1 MHQTLH
7 VVSDIQWGS
16 MPELSIIIPCF
27 NEQKGIALFI
37 HKLQKLRPQCEVI
50 LVDGGSDDKTVQIA
64 EPFVDLLIHS
74 PCGRAQ
80 QMNAGAEKACSNVL
94 IFLHADTFLPD
105 DAVSQIQQALQ
116 EGYRWGRFD
125 IRLTGG
131 HWFLPVISYFMN
143 IRSAISGIITGDQAL
158 FIDKSLF
165 KEVGCYPNIAIMEDI
180 ALAKNLKKYGKPFR
194 VYSCVHSSARRWLQ
208 YGVYKT
214 ILLMWCLRLEYF
226 LGIDPK
232 QLSQQYQGG
241 QFWKS

>member
-1 MHQTLH
+1 
-7 VVSDIQWGS
+7 
-16 MPELSIIIPCF
+16 MPELSIIIPCL

-37 HKLQKLRPQCEVI
+37 HELQKLRPQCELI
-50 LVDGGSDDKTVQIA
+50 LVDGGSGDKTVQIA
-64 EPFVDLLIHS
+64 EPFVDHLIHS

-80 QMNAGAEKACSNVL
+80 QMNAGAKKASSNVL

-116 EGYRWGRFD
+116 DGYRWGRFD
-125 IRLTGG
+125 IRLIGG

-143 IRSAISGIITGDQAL
+143 LRSALSGITTGDQAL

-165 KEVGCYPNIAIMEDI
+165 QQVGYYPNIAIMEDI
-180 ALAKNLKKYGKPFR
+180 ALAKNLKKHEKPFR
-194 VYSCVHSSARRWLQ
+194 VYSCVHSSARRWVQ
-208 YGVYKT
+208 SGVYKT
-214 ILLMWCLRLEYF
+214 ILLMWCLRLQYF

-232 QLSQQYQGG
+232 QLAQQYQGG

>member
-1 MHQTLH
+1 
-7 VVSDIQWGS
+7 
-16 MPELSIIIPCF
+16 MPELSIIIPCL

-37 HKLQKLRPQCEVI
+37 HELQKLRPQCELI
-50 LVDGGSDDKTVQIA
+50 LVDGGSGDKTVQIA
-64 EPFVDLLIHS
+64 EPFVDHLIHS

-80 QMNAGAEKACSNVL
+80 QMNAGAKKASSNVL

-116 EGYRWGRFD
+116 DGYRWGRFD
-125 IRLTGG
+125 IRLIGG

-143 IRSAISGIITGDQAL
+143 LRSALSGITTGDQAL

-165 KEVGCYPNIAIMEDI
+165 QQVGYYPNIAIMEDI
-180 ALAKNLKKYGKPFR
+180 ALAKNLKKHGKPFR
-194 VYSCVHSSARRWLQ
+194 VYSCVHSSARRWVQ
-208 YGVYKT
+208 SGVYKT
-214 ILLMWCLRLEYF
+214 ILLMWCLRLQYF

-232 QLSQQYQGG
+232 QLAQQYQGG

>member
-1 MHQTLH
+1 MKRNF
-7 VVSDIQWGS
+7 
-16 MPELSIIIPCF
+16 MPELSIIIPCL

-37 HKLQKLRPQCEVI
+37 HELQKLRPQCELI
-50 LVDGGSDDKTVQIA
+50 LVDGGSGDKTVQIA
-64 EPFVDLLIHS
+64 EPFVDHLIHS

-80 QMNAGAEKACSNVL
+80 QMNAGAKKASSNVL

-116 EGYRWGRFD
+116 DGYRWGRFD
-125 IRLTGG
+125 IRLIGG

-143 IRSAISGIITGDQAL
+143 LRSALSGITTGDQAL

-165 KEVGCYPNIAIMEDI
+165 QQVGYYPNIAIMEDI
-180 ALAKNLKKYGKPFR
+180 ALAKNLKKHGKPFR
-194 VYSCVHSSARRWLQ
+194 VYSCVHSSARRWVQ
-208 YGVYKT
+208 SGVYKT
-214 ILLMWCLRLEYF
+214 ILLMWCLRLQYF

-232 QLSQQYQGG
+232 QLAQQYQGG